1 MAPKKEFKLDMFEL
15 LAALDRRDFKFYSN
29 LTDDQK
35 KAFAGIVAMRWM
47 SVVSDKNQELC
58 EYHIQM
64 TNEAAN
70 RHFWNSEMQKHPGL
84 QYLSLAVAGLGQKQR
99 HQWIKGPGKKKI
111 KNKSMQVLSDFYP
124 TANVE
129 ELQMFFDMNDAD
141 EIIGIAKMMGQQDE
155 QIKELKK
162 ELKGLGK

>member
-1 MAPKKEFKLDMFEL
+1 MAPKKEFKLDVFEL
-15 LAALDRRDFKFYSN
+15 LSALDRRDFKFYESLSN
-29 LTDDQK
+29 EQK

-47 SVVSDKNQELC
+47 SVVSDKNQDLC

-64 TNEAAN
+64 INEAAN

-84 QYLSLAVAGLGQKQR
+84 QYLLLAVSGIGQKQR
-99 HQWIKGPGKKKI
+99 HQWIKGPTK
-111 KNKSMQVLSDFYP
+111 KNKNKTMKLLSEYYP

-129 ELQMFFDMNDAD
+129 ELQMFFDMNDVD
-141 EIIGIAKMMGQQDE
+141 DIINIAKMLGRQDE